1 MRHGVVLRNGWRIA
15 STYWFSDEKWSA
27 WLLLLSAVGLNLV
40 LVYITVQLNL
50 WQGNFYLVIQ
60 DYNYAGFITAIIQYG
75 LLALLLIVVK
85 GYQIYFRMLLH
96 IQWRRW
102 LTDHYLANWLEHKTY
117 YRLQL
122 SNLNFAD
129 NPDQRISE
137 DVDLFVSITLRLT
150 LDLLNDLITVCS
162 FLVLLWNLS
171 SVIYLS
177 VGNLK
182 LVICGYLVWVALIY
196 AGIGTYY
203 TFRLGRPLVRLDY
216 DQQRYEADF
225 RFSLMRVREN
235 AESIALYNGESQE
248 KENCL
253 QHFKNIASNF
263 TKIIIVRK
271 RLMWLTTGYSHIS
284 VIFAIVVASPRYFHG
299 QIHLGQMF
307 QIIDAYNHVQT
318 GFSFIIDSFT
328 RLAQWRA
335 VINRL
340 NSFLACINAVRLA
353 KLDQERQML
362 QKKQGKFLISNVS
375 ISQPDGQSLVNNL
388 TLPITRGERLM
399 ITGPSGCGKST
410 LLRTLAGLWPFATGH
425 IAVPCEGRIMFVP
438 QKSYLPIDQLR
449 KVLLYSGATQGVAD
463 HELIHTLQECRLPH
477 LADKLA
483 ESRDWGQV
491 LSLGEQQRLAFA
503 RILLLKPDWLFLDE
517 ATSALDEP
525 TEQLVY
531 ERIAARLKNTAIVSV
546 GHRNTIIQY
555 HKHQLILDGQGNWK
569 ILPII
574 VDLH

>member
-1 MRHGVVLRNGWRIA
+1 MRRGVVLRNGWRIA
-15 STYWFSDEKWSA
+15 STYWFSDGKWSA
-27 WLLLLSAVGLNLV
+27 WLLLLSAVGLNLI

-60 DYNYAGFITAIIQYG
+60 NYNYAGFVAAIIRYG

-102 LTDHYLANWLEHKTY
+102 LTDRYLAAWLRYKAY

-122 SNLNFAD
+122 TSYNLTD

-162 FLVLLWNLS
+162 FLLLLWNLS
-171 SVIYLS
+171 GVIYLA
-177 VGNLK
+177 VGK
-182 LVICGYLVWVALIY
+182 YALVIGGYLVWIALAY
-196 AGIGTYY
+196 AGIGTYC

-235 AESIALYNGESQE
+235 AESIAFYNGEQQE
-248 KENCL
+248 KQNCL
-253 QHFKNIASNF
+253 HHFKYLADNF
-263 TKIIIVRK
+263 TKIITVRK
-271 RLMWLTTGYSHIS
+271 RLMWLTTGYTHIS
-284 VIFAIVVASPRYFHG
+284 VIFAIVVASPRYFRG

-340 NSFLACINAVRLA
+340 NSFLACIDAVHLA
-353 KLDQERQML
+353 RLDQQQQMF
-362 QKKQGKFLISNVS
+362 QQQDGAFSVRNISVFQPNGNSLIR
-375 ISQPDGQSLVNNL
+375 NL
-388 TLPITRGERLM
+388 TLHLTRGERLM

-410 LLRTLAGLWPFATGH
+410 LLRTFAGLWPFATGH
-425 IAVPCEGRIMFVP
+425 IARPHDDRIMFVP
-438 QKSYLPIDQLR
+438 QKSYLPIDTLR
-449 KVLLYSGATQGVAD
+449 KVLLYSGTGRRCTDQ
-463 HELIHTLQECRLPH
+463 ELIQMLQECRLAH
-477 LADKLA
+477 LVDKLA
-483 ESRDWGQV
+483 ETRDWGQV
-491 LSLGEQQRLAFA
+491 LSLGEQQRIAFA

-525 TEQLVY
+525 TERIVY
-531 ERIAARLKNTAIVSV
+531 ELVATALTNTAIVSV
-546 GHRNTIIQY
+546 GHRHTILHY
-555 HKHQLILDGQGNWK
+555 HKHRLALDGAGGWRM
-569 ILPII
+569 LPVII
-574 VDLH
+574 S

>member
-1 MRHGVVLRNGWRIA
+1 MRRGVVLRSGWKIA
-15 STYWFSDEKWSA
+15 SKYWFSDEKGSA
-27 WLLLLSAVGLNLV
+27 WLLLLSAIGLNMV

-60 DYNYAGFITAIIQYG
+60 NYNQAGFIAAIVRYG
-75 LLALLLIVVK
+75 VLALLLIVVK

-102 LTDHYLANWLEHKTY
+102 LTDRYLSTWLQNKIY

-122 SNLNFAD
+122 TSLTFAD

-150 LDLLNDLITVCS
+150 LDLLNDLLTVCS
-162 FLVLLWNLS
+162 FLLLLWHLS
-171 SVIYLS
+171 GIIYLAI
-177 VGNLK
+177 GK
-182 LVICGYLVWVALIY
+182 LDITIYGYLVWIALTY
-196 AGIGTYY
+196 AGIGTYC
-203 TFRLGRPLVRLDY
+203 TFRLGHPLVRLDY

-235 AESIALYNGESQE
+235 AESIALYNGEKQE
-248 KENCL
+248 RENCL
-253 QHFKNIASNF
+253 RRFKYIADNF
-263 TKIIIVRK
+263 TKIIKVRK

-284 VIFAIVVASPRYFHG
+284 VIFAIVVASPRYFRG

-340 NSFLACINAVRLA
+340 NSFIVSIDAVRIA
-353 KLDQERQML
+353 AIDQEKQMVQ
-362 QKKQGKFLISNVS
+362 QKKGQFS
-375 ISQPDGQSLVNNL
+375 ISDISVFQPDGHRLVREL
-388 TLPITRGERLM
+388 TFQLTHGERLM

-410 LLRTLAGLWPFATGH
+410 LLRTFAGLWPFAKGH
-425 IAVPCEGRIMFVP
+425 ITVPCDGKIMFVP
-438 QKSYLPIDQLR
+438 QKSYMPIDQLR
-449 KVLLYSGATQGVAD
+449 KVLLYSGIARTVAD
-463 HELIHTLQECRLPH
+463 QELISTLQECRLSH

-483 ESRDWGQV
+483 ETRDWGQV
-491 LSLGEQQRLAFA
+491 LSLGEQQRIAFA

-525 TEQLVY
+525 TEQIVY
-531 ERIAARLKNTAIVSV
+531 ERIATVLTNTAIVSV
-546 GHRNTIIQY
+546 GHRNTISKY
-555 HKHQLILDGQGNWK
+555 HKNRLALDGRGGWC
-569 ILPII
+569 ILPVII
-574 VDLH
+574 S